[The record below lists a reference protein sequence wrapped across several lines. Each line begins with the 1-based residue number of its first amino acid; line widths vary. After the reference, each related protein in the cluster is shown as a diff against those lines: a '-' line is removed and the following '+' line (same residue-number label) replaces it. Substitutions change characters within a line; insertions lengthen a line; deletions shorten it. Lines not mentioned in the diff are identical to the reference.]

1 MRNKQHRLGNRLLA
15 ILLGCG
21 SLAFAALLV
30 AIVFSFTGYIDN
42 ENIENAYSS
51 VLALKSKVEAIE
63 ESSLRFARAA
73 ASDRGLI
80 SALNDG
86 SLSQVKACASA
97 AAANAGAHFVII
109 TDESGAVL
117 TSSLET
123 ASLDGEKA
131 QAALAAALSGREY
144 TAVDEDI
151 ASRVTAFSAVPV
163 TSANATRGAV
173 LVGFALDGSAI
184 VDGIKEI
191 HGDDVTI
198 FYGDTRVST
207 TIRKDGQRVIGTVA
221 DGAVADRVLNK
232 NESFSIELMI
242 ANSDYV
248 AYYIPLIDKSGETVG
263 ILFAGTPKAEA
274 DAVVKQM
281 IALFVILAVATLAIL
296 AFLLAYFTQRTLS
309 RPLAQLV
316 ATAKEIAD
324 GNLDVEINANARNEI
339 GELSDA
345 FRQMAGNLN
354 EMIGNIGTAADQITE
369 GSRQVSLSSAA
380 LASGAAEQASAVE
393 EFSASLEQISAQ
405 TTQNADRASQANELS
420 GEVLAKAEG
429 GNAQM
434 QAMLAAMSEINRA
447 SESIA
452 KIIKVIDDIAFQTNI
467 LALNAAV
474 EAARE
479 GEHGKGFADVAEEV
493 RNLAAKSAAAA
504 KETSGL
510 IEDSSKSVSSGSKLA
525 RETAEALERIVS
537 EVSRVAALVNGI
549 SVSSGE
555 QSSGIEQI
563 NQGLMQISRVVQS
576 ISATSQQ
583 SAAATKQLTAQAD
596 ALRQQ
601 VAGFTLKRL
610 DAPAADGA
618 PEAPDRP
625 MNSSKNRFFKTEANA
640 AGPRPAR
647 ISLGK
652 GDVPKAPVRPT
663 KISLGEEDD
672 PSTPPAKRSQV
683 ALSDS
688 EFGKY

>member
-30 AIVFSFTGYIDN
+30 AIVFSFIGYIDN

-474 EAARE
+474 EAARA
-479 GEHGKGFADVAEEV
+479 GQHGKGFAVVAEEV
-493 RNLAAKSAAAA
+493 RKLATRSAEAA
-504 KETSGL
+504 KETT
-510 IEDSSKSVSSGSKLA
+510 SSIGKSIKEVQKGTEIA
-525 RETAEALERIVS
+525 DATAEMLTSIVDG
-537 EVSRVAALVNGI
+537 VSRTAGLVREISAACA
-549 SVSSGE
+549 E
-555 QSSGIEQI
+555 QVTAITQMNSGINQI
-563 NQGLMQISRVVQS
+563 TDVMQAN
-576 ISATSQQ
+576 SATSEQN
-583 SAAATKQLTAQAD
+583 SAASEELLSQSEFMKK
-596 ALRQQ
+596 Q
-601 VAGFTLKRL
+601 VAHFRLKSAGKPV
-610 DAPAADGA
+610 AP
-618 PEAPDRP
+618 
-625 MNSSKNRFFKTEANA
+625 
-640 AGPRPAR
+640 
-647 ISLGK
+647 
-652 GDVPKAPVRPT
+652 
-663 KISLGEEDD
+663 
-672 PSTPPAKRSQV
+672 RSV
-683 ALSDS
+683 N
-688 EFGKY
+688 F

>member
-474 EAARE
+474 EAARA
-479 GEHGKGFADVAEEV
+479 GQHGKGFAVVAEEV
-493 RNLAAKSAAAA
+493 RKLATRSAEAA
-504 KETSGL
+504 KETT
-510 IEDSSKSVSSGSKLA
+510 SSIGKSIKEVQKGTEIA
-525 RETAEALERIVS
+525 GATAEMLTSIVDG
-537 EVSRVAALVNGI
+537 VSRTAGLVREISAACA
-549 SVSSGE
+549 E
-555 QSSGIEQI
+555 QVTAITQMNSGINQI
-563 NQGLMQISRVVQS
+563 TDVMQAN
-576 ISATSQQ
+576 SATSEQN
-583 SAAATKQLTAQAD
+583 SAASEELLSQSEFMKK
-596 ALRQQ
+596 Q
-601 VAGFTLKRL
+601 VAHFRLKSAGKPV
-610 DAPAADGA
+610 AP
-618 PEAPDRP
+618 
-625 MNSSKNRFFKTEANA
+625 
-640 AGPRPAR
+640 
-647 ISLGK
+647 
-652 GDVPKAPVRPT
+652 
-663 KISLGEEDD
+663 
-672 PSTPPAKRSQV
+672 RSV
-683 ALSDS
+683 N
-688 EFGKY
+688 F